1 MVAGQKLSSSRETFK
16 EKFQQ
21 KASKLDKSYLN
32 NEGPATT
39 PAAAVDGPSAS
50 LYATFA
56 DTLLTTFTPGKAAK
70 GGDE

>member
-1 MVAGQKLSSSRETFK
+1 MLE
-16 EKFQQ
+16 
-21 KASKLDKSYLN
+21 KSYRN
-32 NEGPATT
+32 NEGPTTT
-39 PAAAVDGPSAS
+39 PAAAIDGPSPS